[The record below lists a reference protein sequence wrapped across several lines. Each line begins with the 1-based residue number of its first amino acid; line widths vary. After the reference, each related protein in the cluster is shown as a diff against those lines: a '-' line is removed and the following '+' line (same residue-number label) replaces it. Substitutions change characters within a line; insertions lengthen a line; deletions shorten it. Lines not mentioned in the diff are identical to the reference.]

1 MQKIVSN
8 LGTIEN
14 EIDGSIKER
23 MIFKA
28 KCRDPNVTITISAQR
43 KSNRKLVQ
51 TKVKTWSVDQI
62 IEIVEYRHSKAEWK
76 KKEIIETCTITKT
89 KADNHG

>member
-1 MQKIVSN
+1 MDDRN
-8 LGTIEN
+8 GELGTIEN

-28 KCRDPNVTITISAQR
+28 KSRDPNVTITISAQR

-51 TKVKTWSVDQI
+51 TKVKT
-62 IEIVEYRHSKAEWK
+62 
-76 KKEIIETCTITKT
+76 
-89 KADNHG
+89 